1 MRDTYAELKPAY
13 EKLPWGGSCELGKA
27 ITTAKVKALEH
38 IVPQKPSPSSASGG
52 AKQHHVTISKAGIG
66 PEVAKK
72 VFDVKMWLSKLEP
85 LVHAEQSIAMVKKAL
100 SKKGLRDEVLLA
112 WDSTLDL
119 GDKAATLADLVLSSE

>member
-1 MRDTYAELKPAY
+1 
-13 EKLPWGGSCELGKA
+13 
-27 ITTAKVKALEH
+27 
-38 IVPQKPSPSSASGG
+38 
-52 AKQHHVTISKAGIG
+52 
-66 PEVAKK
+66 
-72 VFDVKMWLSKLEP
+72 MWLSKLEP